1 MATTAIALSA
11 LGAQVAASAGLP
23 ASPALTI
30 GYGWPS
36 ESTVM
41 RVATGE
47 VGPLASV
54 YDEGVPRNT
63 TRWHPIPAIADS
75 VVTAGLAA
83 ALSAAVTSTTATV
96 TLSGT
101 PKANDCVAVGGFNTP
116 LAAQAASYTANATDT
131 LDTIAAGLAA
141 AINAAMTVVTASA
154 SGAVVT
160 LTAVGT
166 VSLSVGVANQGT
178 KTTEFKRVERRVR
191 VVLWTPSEATR
202 QSYGDPIDSQL
213 ARLYAGYGFQT
224 VAGDW
229 VRLAYQSDQYVEQ
242 EQLRD
247 IYRRDFRLTL
257 EYGVTGQDVL
267 YPVLSTELVA
277 SLGGLA

>member
-63 TRWHPIPAIADS
+63 TRWHPIPAIPDS
-75 VVTAGLAA
+75 VTPPGLVAT
-83 ALSAAVTSTTATV
+83 LSATVTTTTATI

-101 PKANDCVAVGGFNTP
+101 PKVDDCVALGS
-116 LAAQAASYTANATDT
+116 LESQAASYTATATDT

-141 AINAAMTVVTASA
+141 AINAGMTAVTASA

-160 LTAVGT
+160 LTAVAPVVT
-166 VSLSVGVANQGT
+166 LSAGVANQGVRV
-178 KTTEFKRVERRVR
+178 TEFKRIDRLVR
-191 VVLWTPSEATR
+191 VVLWTASETMR

-213 ARLYAGYGFQT
+213 ARLYADYGFQAP
-224 VAGDW
+224 AGDW
-229 VRLAYQSDQYVEQ
+229 IRLAYSSDQYVEQ

-247 IYRRDFRLTL
+247 IYRRDFHATL